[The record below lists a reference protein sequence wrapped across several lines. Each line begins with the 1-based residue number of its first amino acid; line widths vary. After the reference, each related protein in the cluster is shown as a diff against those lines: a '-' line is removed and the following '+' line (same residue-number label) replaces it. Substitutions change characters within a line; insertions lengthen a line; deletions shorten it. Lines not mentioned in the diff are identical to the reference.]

1 MQQDISVVLVP
12 NLDLECQIALA
23 EMRVKIA
30 TFYMET
36 AWLRFYPT
44 TLRSTP
50 NSTLIEL

>member
-1 MQQDISVVLVP
+1 MQQDLSVVLVP

-23 EMRVKIA
+23 EIRVKIA
-30 TFYMET
+30 TFYVD

-50 NSTLIEL
+50 NSTLIER